1 MNTWMSPVDT
11 STHASNLKVYV
22 HHGNS
27 SAASRPHGLPPW
39 FAYCSTCLRRTCWRN
54 AVTSS
59 SKEAVRGDLNSEQP
73 GFQHELGVM
82 VRVQKKILP
91 ASAALRMK
99 STDLLLFDLLT
110 ATFGARTPFNQ
121 PHSLHKQSTHSAP
134 QCPKPQDIV
143 STRLSLLVIS
153 EKAHGWF
160 TRAR

>member
-1 MNTWMSPVDT
+1 MSPVDSGT
-11 STHASNLKVYV
+11 YASNLKVYV

-54 AVTSS
+54 SVTKANNPHFTDKQCQLYKGS
-59 SKEAVRGDLNSEQP
+59 SKEVIRGDLNSEQP

-99 STDLLLFDLLT
+99 STDLLPFDLLT
-110 ATFGARTPFNQ
+110 ATCGARALFNPILSISS
-121 PHSLHKQSTHSAP
+121 PHTLLRSARSHKTSSQ
-134 QCPKPQDIV
+134 QDF
-143 STRLSLLVIS
+143 
-153 EKAHGWF
+153 HCW
-160 TRAR
+160 